1 MSRNWTERHIR
12 DLVRK
17 LAGTGQDDFAN
28 VMSQLSAIPVG
39 YFNELYLEYPIA
51 DNSGTTGTIYASN
64 PLYMGVGVGGGGGVT
79 QFIITIEGNMNWG
92 APLLLP
98 QSLISD
104 SIHIRAGDLSM
115 FNVAEQVAIESTIEL
130 GTALTMNKQRE
141 IDTLLSRQVENTPFV
156 ANGVETAGISM
167 STKNCTINLTN
178 IGKYLTFTGV
188 PVGTQKLQWISS
200 L

>member
-17 LAGTGQDDFAN
+17 QAGTGQDDFAN
-28 VMSQLSAIPVG
+28 VMSQLDALPIG
-39 YFNELYLEYPIA
+39 YFNNLYVEFPIA
-51 DNSGTTGTIYASN
+51 DNSGTTGTIYASS
-64 PLYMGVGVGGGGGVT
+64 PLCTGEVSMGGVT
-79 QFIITIEGNMNWG
+79 RFIITIEGNMNWS

-104 SIHIRAGDLSM
+104 SIKVRAGDLSM
-115 FNVAEQVAIESTIEL
+115 FNVTEQVAIQSKIEL
-130 GTALTMNKQRE
+130 GLAVTMNKQRE
-141 IDTLLSRQVENTPFV
+141 IDTLLSRQDKNTPFV

-167 STKNCTINLTN
+167 STKLTD
-178 IGKYLTFTGV
+178 IGRYLTFTGV
-188 PVGTQKLQWISS
+188 PVGTQKLQWTSS

>member
-17 LAGTGQDDFAN
+17 QAGTKQDDFAN
-28 VMSQLSAIPVG
+28 VMSQLSAIPIG
-39 YFNELYLEYPIA
+39 YFNDLYVEFPIA

-64 PLYMGVGVGGGGGVT
+64 PVYTEKTGVEANT
-79 QFIITIEGNMNWG
+79 QFIITIEGNMNWS

-98 QSLISD
+98 QSQLSD
-104 SIHIRAGDLSM
+104 HIHVRAGDLSM
-115 FNVAEQVAIESTIEL
+115 FNVTEQVAIASRIEL
-130 GTALTMNKQRE
+130 GTAATMNKQRD
-141 IDTLLSRQVENTPFV
+141 IDTLLSRQDKYTPFV
-156 ANGVETAGISM
+156 ANGVETVGISM
-167 STKNCTINLTN
+167 STKDCTVSLTN

-188 PVGTQKLQWISS
+188 PVGTQKLQWLSS

>member
-39 YFNELYLEYPIA
+39 YFNNLYLEYPIA

-64 PLYMGVGVGGGGGVT
+64 PSYMGASGTGGVT

-98 QSLISD
+98 QNQISD
-104 SIHIRAGDLSM
+104 SIRIRAGDLSM
-115 FNVAEQVAIESTIEL
+115 FNVPEQVAIESTIEQ
-130 GTALTMNKQRE
+130 GTALTMNKQRS
-141 IDTLLSRQVENTPFV
+141 IDLLFTWQVENTPFA
-156 ANGVETAGISM
+156 ANGVETVGISM
-167 STKNCTINLTN
+167 STKLTD
-178 IGKYLTFTGV
+178 IGRYLTFTGV
-188 PVGTQKLQWISS
+188 PVGTQKLQWKSS
-200 L
+200 F